1 MQITNL
7 KLHNFRN
14 YDTQELSFSKNNII
28 YGKNGMGKTNLAEAI
43 YVLALTKT
51 FRSNNEKVIIKE
63 NKDVTKI
70 NGIIQDD
77 IKNKYEVIINK
88 SGKKVKIDNNTYKKI
103 SDYISNIKVILFNPN
118 DLQIIKD
125 SPSIRRKLLNVSI
138 SQYNNQYLKILS
150 NYNKILKQRNSY
162 LKTMYINGVASK
174 EYLNILTEKLVDL
187 GLEIYDYR
195 KKYIKYINS
204 KITNIYKKI
213 SNIDG
218 INIEYISNY
227 NDLNKDKLLKKYK
240 DSLDK
245 DIILGMTKLGIHHD
259 DLLFKINNNDLKEF
273 GSEGQ
278 QKNAIISYKLSEIQ
292 VFKEKINKIPIL
304 ILDDLFSELDE
315 EKINNI
321 LNLLDK
327 DIQTFITTTEIDKVN
342 KNIIKNAKIFHITQD
357 GIKEERI

>member
-7 KLHNFRN
+7 KLQNFRN
-14 YDTQELSFSKNNII
+14 YNTQEISFSKYNII
-28 YGKNGMGKTNLAEAI
+28 YGKNGMGKTNLIEAI

-51 FRSNNEKVIIKE
+51 FRSNNEKIVIQE
-63 NKDVTKI
+63 DKDITKI
-70 NGIIQDD
+70 NGTIQDD
-77 IKNKYEVIINK
+77 IKNNFEVIINK
-88 SGKKVKIDNNTYKKI
+88 TGKKVKINNNIYKKI

-118 DLQIIKD
+118 DLQIIKE

-138 SQYNNQYLKILS
+138 SQYNNRYLKILS

-162 LKTMYINGVASK
+162 LKTMYINGNSSK
-174 EYLNILTEKLVDL
+174 EYLDILTSKLVEL
-187 GLEIYDYR
+187 GLEIHEYR
-195 KKYIKYINS
+195 NNYIENINS
-204 KITNIYKKI
+204 KINIFYKKI

-218 INIEYISNY
+218 INIEYISDY
-227 NDLNKDKLLKKYK
+227 NDLSKEKLIKKYK

-245 DIILGMTKLGIHHD
+245 DMILGMTKLGVHHD
-259 DLLFKINNNDLKEF
+259 DLLFKLNNKELKEY

-278 QKNAIISYKLSEIQ
+278 QKNAIISFKLSEIE

-321 LNLLDK
+321 LKIIDNDV
-327 DIQTFITTTEIDKVN
+327 QTFITTTEIDKVN
-342 KNIIKNAKIFHITQD
+342 KKILENSKIFHITES
-357 GIKEERI
+357 GIKEE

>member
-7 KLHNFRN
+7 KLQNFRN
-14 YDTQELSFSKNNII
+14 YDTQELSFSMNNII
-28 YGKNGMGKTNLAEAI
+28 YGKNGMGKTNLVEAI

-51 FRSNNEKVIIKE
+51 FRSNNEKIVIKE
-63 NKDVTKI
+63 DKDITKI
-70 NGIIQDD
+70 GGTIEDN

-88 SGKKVKIDNNTYKKI
+88 TGKKVKIDNNTYKKI

-150 NYNKILKQRNSY
+150 NYNKILKQRNAY
-162 LKTMYINGVASK
+162 LKTMYINANTSK
-174 EYLNILTEKLVDL
+174 KYLDILTDKLIDL
-187 GLEIYDYR
+187 GLEIYEYR
-195 KKYIKYINS
+195 KNYIENINL
-204 KITNIYKKI
+204 KINDIYKKI
-213 SNIDG
+213 SNIEG

-227 NDLNKDKLLKKYK
+227 KDLTKEKLLKKYK

-245 DIILGMTKLGIHHD
+245 DMILGMTKLGIHHD
-259 DLLFKINNNDLKEF
+259 DLLFKINNNDLKEY

-278 QKNAIISYKLSEIQ
+278 QKNAIISYKLSEIE
-292 VFKEKINKIPIL
+292 VFKEKIKKVPIL

-321 LNLLDK
+321 LNLIGSDV
-327 DIQTFITTTEIDKVN
+327 QTFITTTEIDKVN
-342 KNIIKNAKIFHITQD
+342 KNTIKKSKIFHLTES
-357 GIKEERI
+357 GIKEE